1 MTVHPQ
7 LLLSER
13 FHLYID
19 DIAFRVNTSLSNFR
33 KLKARYTHT
42 HTPYKFCVNLST
54 LIAKL
59 RTHIQ
64 NTMSFVCISRL
75 AQQRYGSHFLSEDF
89 QCGLIF
95 RNCFAII
102 SLNKNPWNSGLGWVV
117 FGCVVQ
123 VYAVADLIHPPKIW
137 WDYSFIPLSQE
148 PSIFLPSNSTRSQR
162 VVFWFPDFTREH
174 VHLLSWPWKLCEGW
188 TVCPL
193 QDPCEVG
200 QLWSASHMVGGWSA
214 LS

>member
-102 SLNKNPWNSGLGWVV
+102 SLNKNP
-117 FGCVVQ
+117 
-123 VYAVADLIHPPKIW
+123 
-137 WDYSFIPLSQE
+137 
-148 PSIFLPSNSTRSQR
+148 
-162 VVFWFPDFTREH
+162 
-174 VHLLSWPWKLCEGW
+174 
-188 TVCPL
+188 
-193 QDPCEVG
+193 
-200 QLWSASHMVGGWSA
+200 
-214 LS
+214 